1 VKTAQGR
8 LTAAI
13 LIALPPLMM
22 LILGVV
28 NPHYIGVLFTDP
40 KGPLVLTIAASLQI
54 VGSIILWKIIHIE
67 V

>member
-1 VKTAQGR
+1 
-8 LTAAI
+8 
-13 LIALPPLMM
+13 MM